1 MSYYFNEYC
10 MILLYILILE
20 RIMNIFT
27 KCIKNILNKHPSNK
41 YHLQISY
48 ILLKKILI
56 VDVMEL

>member
-1 MSYYFNEYC
+1 
-10 MILLYILILE
+10 
-20 RIMNIFT
+20 MNIFT